1 MRFPRIA
8 RRQSKN
14 TGGNM
19 SASEK
24 EIMDDIRKDLKS
36 KNRSVRA
43 LACKSLARFK
53 NRAAAFL
60 LVTMLAD
67 RDPDVRFHASQSLA
81 ALEDTAVNSLV
92 GALGHDEWIVR
103 KQSSDILKKLARTVP
118 AVITALRNSLVSED
132 ANVRYWAVKTL
143 CELKDSEVVPA
154 IKKLFASAGPE
165 DKISIAG
172 AISGEEID
180 EEFKSLLISGLSDP
194 VWNVRKACADALLK
208 LGSRVTR
215 DLLRFLYAQDADKF
229 YWCTKLLGM
238 LKDERAIE
246 PLLEI
251 LETADED
258 RAETAIVA
266 LGEIGSRKA
275 SSSLIKLLDSSSWT
289 IRKTAADALINIGEQ
304 IFADLAALYESEDAS
319 DDARYWCV
327 RIAGN
332 LKCGQAPELILKAL
346 ADPKWF
352 VRASACGALTNLY
365 VIPAAIIEKLF
376 ALRRDKN
383 PEVCR
388 ASETALENIDR
399 EKLLAISKQLI
410 NADERSEPSAD
421 AGAIISFWQQRG
433 EELKRPAQAAPV
445 AKNKKTVKKVSV
457 KKEDGPSR

>member
-1 MRFPRIA
+1 
-8 RRQSKN
+8 
-14 TGGNM
+14 M

-60 LVTMLAD
+60 LVSMLAD

-81 ALEDTAVNSLV
+81 TLEDTAVNSLI

-103 KQSSDILKKLARTVP
+103 KQSSDILKKLARPVP
-118 AVITALRNSLVSED
+118 SVVTALRNSLVSED

-143 CELKDSEVVPA
+143 CELKDAEVVPT
-154 IKKLFASAGPE
+154 IKKLFAAAGPD

-215 DLLRFLYAQDADKF
+215 DLLRFLYAQDSDKF

-266 LGEIGSRKA
+266 LGEIGSHKA

-304 IFADLAALYESEDAS
+304 IFDDLAGLYESQDAS

-332 LKCGQAPELILKAL
+332 LKCEQAPALILKAL

-365 VIPAAIIEKLF
+365 EIPSAIVEKLY
-376 ALRRDKN
+376 ALRHDKN

-399 EKLLAISKQLI
+399 EKLLAVSKTLISAAGRGESSI
-410 NADERSEPSAD
+410 D
-421 AGAIISFWQQRG
+421 AASIVSFWQQRG
-433 EELKRPAQAAPV
+433 EELKHPEPPESAP
-445 AKNKKTVKKVSV
+445 KHKKTIKKISV
-457 KKEDGPSR
+457 RKEDGPSK